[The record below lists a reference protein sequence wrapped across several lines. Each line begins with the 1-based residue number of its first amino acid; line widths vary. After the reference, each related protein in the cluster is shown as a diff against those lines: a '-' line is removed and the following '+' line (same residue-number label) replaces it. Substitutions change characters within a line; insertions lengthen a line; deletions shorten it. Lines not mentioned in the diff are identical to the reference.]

1 LQILQNPD
9 LLVARIL
16 KAKYFP
22 HGSIMDA
29 NVGRRPSYAW
39 QSIIFAKLV
48 IDHGTIWRI
57 GDGENVRVWKDCWIP
72 YPTSF
77 SVQTPINTT
86 PAEARVSELIDQD
99 NNVWNSTVVKD
110 IFWEEEANLI
120 LNIPLCQL
128 KPRDRRI

>member
-1 LQILQNPD
+1 MGKPKEKGGMGFRDLMIFNKALLAKQIWQILQNPD

-29 NVGRRPSYAW
+29 NVGRMPSYAW
-39 QSIIFAKLV
+39 QSIIFAKSV

-57 GDGENVRVWKDCWIP
+57 GDGENVRVWKDRWIP

-86 PAEARVSELIDQD
+86 PAKARVSELID
-99 NNVWNSTVVKD
+99 
-110 IFWEEEANLI
+110 
-120 LNIPLCQL
+120 
-128 KPRDRRI
+128 